1 MAKKHLLKKGVAY
14 LLSAAMVLT
23 SNGLIPGVMQ
33 TASAAVVI
41 PDPIISLD
49 FDSGTLSGNT
59 YTEGEIGYTLTD
71 ADIVN
76 DPDSN
81 GNKVFYNGGGT
92 TGFIQSDKVFADK
105 SFSDGISIHMKVR
118 PETQA
123 SDWNFLFGLGF
134 NNDGWQVFDGTIG
147 FITREWTT
155 AHFKDYF
162 PGGNWQ
168 PGNTLG
174 GNAETNKYDYFMQA
188 ENCGRWY
195 DLAYVYGKDGNF
207 YIYVDGLLTIK
218 YTAEAGYDQVFDNI
232 GGNNNAIF
240 SLGGNVF
247 TATSNDETDKK
258 RCNAYYDNVQ
268 IYNKV
273 LSSEQVYKLATG
285 KEVSSADK
293 EALDKAIAD
302 SETVRTELYTT
313 GSVAVFKEK
322 LDAAKLVQN
331 DVSADQSAVDTAA
344 SALDAAKKALVLKPV
359 DLTSDLILDTD
370 ISKATSVIDKD
381 NKKIIAG
388 GYDISALGA
397 SSIGDG
403 YIQSSVDGKPKSA
416 GISLDKSV
424 LDGVSLDKGFTFNIK
439 WNFSKAPVADWWDLI
454 SIVNANDDYLMR
466 NTVGFISFTS
476 GGGGDNGNIYPGAD
490 CKNGFAWDSCM
501 SYKTDVVKNLAVT
514 VDNTGFR
521 MYVDGVLA
529 CEKTDMT
536 LYNFKTVF
544 DNMAKIYIGYAL
556 IDGEKDGSLQGQ
568 FHGMQ
573 VYHRALNAAEIDKL
587 ANDGTGVS
595 FGLDTPTVLVK
606 EGTTENI
613 GIADTT
619 KPSDTIIKSVVSG
632 DESIAKAEVKDG
644 KLAVTGVSAGKT
656 TVTVHTSYGQ
666 SVAYDVNVY
675 TELVNVTDVSLSET
689 TATIEKGDILSLIA
703 TVLPENATE
712 KGVTWS
718 SSDEGVATVSA
729 DGIVT
734 AVAEGVVTIKATSNE
749 NADISASCVVTVTE
763 SSAPDNTG
771 GPVNDE
777 SKLGTYRSDLA
788 YKRVGVHDPS
798 IVQDPE
804 TKKYYLFGSHC
815 ACAWSDDL
823 ENWTSFTNNITEGN
837 NGSAHTIFKDEIE
850 WCKKK
855 DPNYTVTG
863 NLWAPDVI
871 WDADYENKDGS
882 KGAWLMYMSIN
893 GPDWNS
899 TISLLTS
906 KRLDG
911 DWTYVGP
918 VIQSGMSKGCGVTF
932 DYEKVTGEK
941 TVNSRYTDNV
951 SKAGNPTLEAHAI
964 DPCVLYD
971 DDGGFWMSYGSWSG
985 GISMIKL
992 DKKTGLRDYNT
1003 TYADTNN
1010 NVGTD
1015 GLITD
1020 PYTGYKIAGGTA
1032 VSGEGS
1038 YIEKIGDY
1046 YFLFLS
1052 YGGYAPEGGYNMR
1065 IFRSKDIKGPYKDV
1079 ADKDART
1086 VVNGKAGDTA
1096 GTTGMRLMSYYKWSF
1111 ADYGYTA
1118 QGHNSATVDENGKAY
1133 VIYHNK
1139 YNDGTAA
1146 HEVRVHQ
1153 LLTNEDGWILAAPF
1167 EYAGETVNKTGYS
1180 QKAFTGNYGIML
1192 QKQNINHAK
1201 LECQAEQRITLE
1213 EGTSYSNET
1222 GTGYT
1227 GNITGDYTGTWTSKT
1242 GSPYVSLEIGGVT
1255 YKGVFCEGTIDETDI
1270 ETMTF
1275 TAVGNNQ
1282 ECLWGYK
1289 AKDPTVAIRMTID
1302 KVIKIPD
1309 TVATDIPLPAMGAG
1323 GSTITWKSNSV
1334 AIADDGTIPHLFNED
1349 VKASMTAT
1357 ITNNGYEYEHVY
1369 EFTVLGNDRLSKG
1382 DDVTI
1387 GKLYTD
1393 NALDMSKLVQ
1403 GATPKFANPFHY
1415 THEDI
1420 SGGVSISF
1428 DVTRTAASD
1437 RLSNIISFNNKL
1449 GKLYFTGGSYLGYND
1464 FNGRFMDANLNANF
1478 APGKDYLADNT
1489 KTNIKIEINQD
1500 GFTVYQNG
1508 TAVYSS
1514 SEVKSGTVPGG
1525 SSANNP
1531 EQSVLSWIKTA
1542 PELNFG
1548 SGNFWPDLIFKG
1560 EISNVVCAYKQKAV
1574 DVEGGSSSLAG
1585 IYTQDYESV
1594 SDVSKEWQST
1604 SAQGNISLGREE
1616 GHGKYMSYDFTGE
1629 TGTNSRG
1636 AHSYFGEGITWPD
1649 KYILD
1654 FDMALKAGNDQE
1666 SQIAVLTSNAV
1677 YNNDSNNKSNENNG
1691 INTGYIFKMISLN
1704 SDTWTINGDSSKTVT
1719 IPKSEWVHFTLT
1731 GTKGQT
1737 AAHLTISNGN
1747 SELFDDDVTA
1757 TDAEDI
1763 KGMYILSGRYQGV
1776 FKVDNIVVKEPST
1789 GGADYT
1795 AYDKLMNRVTQ
1806 YEAVKSIYTD
1816 ESYNILTDAVAA
1828 AKSEVTNSAT
1838 QDIIDKHVAAIREA
1852 INGLVRKVCTVTV
1865 AEAENGTVTGL
1876 AEAGRYMAGDSM
1888 VLKAV
1893 PSEGYDLDC
1902 WKAGE
1907 DVVSYSRK
1915 YSAMVMADITL
1926 TPVFKTADEPGP
1938 TPPPSSSEEPVV
1950 TPEPPVSPSPAE
1962 SNPPSASLLPGGS
1975 TPTPKPSGNNPGG
1988 GIGGYVPSISAV
2000 PASTPAP
2007 VNTKAPEASQ
2017 KPAVS
2022 PTPEASKAP
2031 VASATPAPGTDIKVD
2046 DETGAVTETTTKVDG
2061 NKTTVIEKVTT
2072 PDGVENTKET
2082 VTENFDGLTVK
2093 TETFTNSETAS
2104 VLVTTVKSDAAGKV
2118 IDASAVVYT
2127 GLSDRDSKYS
2137 SKTAIP
2143 ESYMQNV
2150 KEAGINN
2157 IDIYVEKPTVD
2168 AVKNNLGRKMVIK
2181 ISVPDVEGVSVKNVI
2196 VTKESI
2202 DSAKE
2207 GIRKLVV
2214 KIESDKP
2221 SDCYTITIPQSEL
2234 KKMDSKINV
2243 AVKTG
2248 KVSSM
2253 DSSNSKKVDKIL
2265 TSNKLG
2271 KDNSY
2276 VVTIASNNTKG
2287 GIKVTTPAML
2297 PAVKEGDKVYAY
2309 SYNKKTGKL
2318 EEIPNS
2324 RRTVIEGGEAAIEG
2338 FSGNTYVI
2346 TDKELS
2352 GKNVVTLLDKAKVS
2366 VGKTSVKTGNKT
2378 KVKVNLGNGLV
2389 SKPSVNSSVPYAKQ
2403 AAVVTYKSS
2412 SNKVKVSKD
2421 GTVTA
2426 KSKGKATI
2434 TIKIKLAG
2442 GKVKTVKKNLT
2453 VK

>member
-1 MAKKHLLKKGVAY
+1 
-14 LLSAAMVLT
+14 MVLT
-23 SNGLIPGVMQ
+23 SNGLIPGTVQ
-33 TASAAVVI
+33 TASAEVVI
-41 PDPIISLD
+41 PEPVIDLD

-59 YTEGEIGYTLTD
+59 YTEEGDNYTLTD
-71 ADIVN
+71 ADIVSA
-76 DPDSN
+76 PDNSA
-81 GNKVFYNGGGT
+81 NKVFYNGGST
-92 TGFIQSDKVFADK
+92 TGFMQSDKIFADK
-105 SFSDGISIHMKVR
+105 SFSDGVSIRMKVR
-118 PETQA
+118 PETQV
-123 SDWNFLFGLGF
+123 SDWNFLFGFGF
-134 NNDGWQVFDGTIG
+134 TSDSAWQVLDGTIG

-155 AHFKDYF
+155 GHFKGYF

-174 GNAETNKYDYFMQA
+174 GSAEINKYDYFMQA
-188 ENCGRWY
+188 ENCDRWY

-207 YIYVDGLLTIK
+207 YIYVDGKLALK
-218 YTAEAGYDQVFDNI
+218 YTAAEGYDKVFDSI
-232 GGNNNAIF
+232 GGNANAIF
-240 SLGGNVF
+240 SLGGNIF
-247 TATSNDETDKK
+247 TATSTDDTDSK
-258 RCNAYYDNVQ
+258 RCNSYYDDVQ
-268 IYNKV
+268 IYNKT
-273 LSSEQVYKLATG
+273 LTSEQVYKLYTG
-285 KEVSSADK
+285 KNASSADK
-293 EALDKAIAD
+293 EALGKVIAD
-302 SETVRTELYTT
+302 AETVREELYTQE
-313 GSVAVFKEK
+313 SVATFKEK
-322 LDAAKLVQN
+322 LDAAKEVRN
-331 DVSADQSAVDTAA
+331 DVSADQDSVDAA
-344 SALDAAKKALVLKPV
+344 ANALDAAKKALVLKAI
-359 DLTSDLILDTD
+359 DLTSDLVLDSD
-370 ISKATSVIDKD
+370 ISEATSVIDKD
-381 NKKIIAG
+381 NKKVTAG
-388 GYDISALGA
+388 GYDINVLGT
-397 SSIGDG
+397 SSIGNG
-403 YIQSSVDGKPKSA
+403 YIQSSVDGKAQGA
-416 GISLDKSV
+416 GVSLDKSV
-424 LDGVSLDKGFTFNIK
+424 LDGVSLDKGFTFNIR
-439 WNFSKAPVADWWDLI
+439 WNFSTAPPSDWWDLI
-454 SIVNANDDYLMR
+454 SIVNANNEYLMR
-466 NTVGFISFTS
+466 STVGFVSFAS
-476 GGGGDNGNIYPGAD
+476 GEGADNGNVFPGVD
-490 CKNGFAWDSCM
+490 CKNGFAWDSCK
-501 SYKTDVVKNLAVT
+501 SYETGVVKNLAIT
-514 VDNTGFR
+514 VDSTGFR

-536 LYNFKTVF
+536 LYNFDTVF
-544 DNMAKIYIGYAL
+544 ANMAKIYIGYAVNTN
-556 IDGEKDGSLQGQ
+556 DGDLQGKLCGLQ
-568 FHGMQ
+568 A
-573 VYHRALNAAEIDKL
+573 YHRALNAAEIDKL
-587 ANDGTGVS
+587 ANDGTGTS
-595 FGLDTPTVLVK
+595 FELASSTVLVK
-606 EGTTENI
+606 VGTTENV
-613 GIADTT
+613 GIKDTT
-619 KPSDTIIKSVVSG
+619 KPSDTIIKSAVSG
-632 DESIAKAEVKDG
+632 NEKIAKAEVKDG
-644 KLAVTGVSAGKT
+644 KLAVTGVSAGET
-656 TVTVHTSYGQ
+656 TIIVNTSYGQ
-666 SVAYDVNVY
+666 SIEYDVNVY
-675 TELVNVTDVSLSET
+675 TELVSVTDISLSET
-689 TATIEKGDILSLIA
+689 NATVEKGDALKLVA

-718 SSDEGVATVSA
+718 SSNEDVATVGA
-729 DGIVT
+729 DGTVT
-734 AVAEGVVTIKATSNE
+734 AIAEGITTITATSKE
-749 NADISASCVVTVTE
+749 NANISALCTVTVTE
-763 SSAPDNTG
+763 SDVPDNTG

-777 SKLGTYRSDLA
+777 SKLGTYGSGLA

-815 ACAWSDDL
+815 AWAWSDDL
-823 ENWTSFTNNITEGN
+823 ENWTSFTNNITENEG
-837 NGSAHTIFKDEIE
+837 GSAHEIFKDEIA
-850 WCKKK
+850 WCKKANA
-855 DPNYTVTG
+855 NYNVTG

-871 WDADYENKDGS
+871 WDDEYVNTDGT

-906 KRLDG
+906 DRLDG

-918 VIQSGMSKGCGVTF
+918 VIQSGLSKGYGVTF
-932 DYEKVTGEK
+932 DYTKVTGEA
-941 TVNSRYTDNV
+941 TVNSRYTGNV

-971 DDGGFWMSYGSWSG
+971 DNGDLWMSYGSWSG

-992 DKKTGLRDYNT
+992 DKATGLRDYNT
-1003 TYADTNN
+1003 KYADTGNA
-1010 NVGTD
+1010 VGSD

-1052 YGGYAPEGGYNMR
+1052 YGGYAPDGGYNMR
-1065 IFRSKDIKGPYKDV
+1065 VFRSEDIKGPYKDV
-1079 ADKDART
+1079 ANKDART

-1118 QGHNSATVDENGKAY
+1118 QGHNSATVDEDGKAY

-1167 EYAGETVNKTGYS
+1167 EYAGETVRETGYS
-1180 QKAFTGNYGIML
+1180 QKLFTGDYGIMF

-1213 EGTSYSNET
+1213 EGTSYSDET

-1227 GNITGDYTGTWTSKT
+1227 GSITGDYTGTWKSKT
-1242 GSPYVSLEIGGVT
+1242 GSPYVSLEIGGIT
-1255 YKGVFCEGTIDETDI
+1255 YKGVFCEGTIDETDVK
-1270 ETMTF
+1270 TMTF

-1323 GSTITWKSNSV
+1323 GSKITWKSNNI

-1349 VKASMTAT
+1349 VKATMTAT
-1357 ITNNGYEYEHVY
+1357 ITNNGYTYEHVY
-1369 EFTVLGNDRLSKG
+1369 EFTVLGNDRLSSG
-1382 DDVTI
+1382 DDVAI
-1387 GKLYTD
+1387 GKFYTE
-1393 NALDMSKLVQ
+1393 NALDISQLNM
-1403 GATPKFANPFHY
+1403 GATPKFDNPFHY

-1428 DVTRTAASD
+1428 DVTRTAPSD

-1464 FNGRFMDANLNANF
+1464 FNGRFMDANLNPNF
-1478 APGKDYLADNT
+1478 APGTDYLADNT
-1489 KTNIKIEINQD
+1489 KTNIKIEINPD

-1508 TAVYSS
+1508 NAVYTSS
-1514 SEVKSGTVPGG
+1514 GVLDGTVPGG
-1525 SSANNP
+1525 FSANNP
-1531 EQSVLSWIKTA
+1531 EKSMLSWIKNA

-1548 SGNFWPDLIFKG
+1548 SGNFWADLIFKG
-1560 EISNVVCAYKQKAV
+1560 EISNVVCAYKQSAI
-1574 DVEGGSSSLAG
+1574 DVEGGSSSLSG
-1585 IYTQDYESV
+1585 IYTQDYERV
-1594 SDVSKEWQST
+1594 SDISNEWKST
-1604 SAQGNISLGREE
+1604 NAQGNISLGRED
-1616 GHGKYMSYDFTGE
+1616 GYGKYMLYDFTGE

-1649 KYILD
+1649 DYILEY
-1654 FDMALKAGNDQE
+1654 DMALKAGNNQK
-1666 SQIAVLTSNAV
+1666 SQIAVLTNNAAF
-1677 YNNDSNNKSNENNG
+1677 NDKNENNG
-1691 INTGYIFKMISLN
+1691 INTGYVFEMSATN
-1704 SDTWTINGDSSKTVT
+1704 SDTWTINGDASKTVT
-1719 IPKSEWVHFTLT
+1719 IPKSKWVHFKLT
-1731 GTKGQT
+1731 GTKGSAT
-1737 AAHLTISNGN
+1737 AHLLITDGN
-1747 SELFDDDVTA
+1747 TELFNGDVTA
-1757 TDAEDI
+1757 TDTEAI
-1763 KGMYILSGRYQGV
+1763 KGMYILAGRYQAT
-1776 FKVDNIVVKEPST
+1776 FKVDNIVVEDPDASSIDRT
-1789 GGADYT
+1789 V
-1795 AYDKLMNRVTQ
+1795 YDKLMNRVKQ
-1806 YEAVKSIYTD
+1806 YEAVNAIYTD
-1816 ESYNILTDAVAA
+1816 ASYKVLADAVAA
-1828 AKSEVTNSAT
+1828 AESEVTNSAS
-1838 QDIIDKHVAAIREA
+1838 QDIIDKHVEA
-1852 INGLVRKVCTVTV
+1852 IKTAIKGLERKVCTVTV
-1865 AEAENGTVTGL
+1865 EDAENGTVTGL
-1876 AEAGRYMAGDSM
+1876 AAEGKYMAGDSM

-1907 DVVSYSRK
+1907 EIVSHSRK
-1915 YSAMVMADITL
+1915 YSAMVMEDITL
-1926 TPVFKTADEPGP
+1926 TPVFKEAEDVVP
-1938 TPPPSSSEEPVV
+1938 TPPPSSTEKPVV
-1950 TPEPPVSPSPAE
+1950 TPSSLPAG
-1962 SNPPSASLLPGGS
+1962 SNPPSSSLLPGGNTS
-1975 TPTPKPSGNNPGG
+1975 SPKPSGNNPGA
-1988 GIGGYVPSISAV
+1988 IGGYVPNVSAV
-2000 PASTPAP
+2000 PVPTPVP
-2007 VNTKAPEASQ
+2007 GTTKAPEASQ

-2031 VASATPAPGTDIKVD
+2031 GASATPVPGTDIKVD
-2046 DETGAVTETTTKVDG
+2046 EDTGTVTETTTKVDG
-2061 NKTTVIEKVTT
+2061 NKTIVIEKVTT

-2104 VLVTTVKSDAAGKV
+2104 VLVTTVKSDASGKV
-2118 IDASAVVYT
+2118 VDASAVVYT
-2127 GLSDRDSKYS
+2127 GLSDRNSNYS

-2143 ESYMQNV
+2143 EHYMKNV
-2150 KEAGINN
+2150 KAAGIDN

-2207 GIRKLVV
+2207 GVRKLVV
-2214 KIESDKP
+2214 KIESDVP

-2253 DSSNSKKVDKIL
+2253 DNSNSKKVEKIL

-2271 KDNSY
+2271 KNNSY
-2276 VVTIASNNTKG
+2276 VVNIASNDTKG
-2287 GIKVTTPAML
+2287 GIKVTTPALL
-2297 PAVKEGDKVYAY
+2297 PSVKEGDKVYAY

-2324 RRTVIEGGEAAIEG
+2324 KRTVIEGGEAAIEG

-2366 VGKTSVKTGNKT
+2366 VGKTSFKPGNKT

-2389 SKPSVNSSVPYAKQ
+2389 SKPNVNSSTPYAKQ

-2412 SNKVKVSKD
+2412 SKKVKVSKD

-2426 KSKGKATI
+2426 KGKGKATI

-2442 GKVKTVKKNLT
+2442 GKVKTVKKNVT

>member
-23 SNGLIPGVMQ
+23 SNGLIPGVVQ
-33 TASAAVVI
+33 TASAAVA
-41 PDPIISLD
+41 D
-49 FDSGTLSGNT
+49 
-59 YTEGEIGYTLTD
+59 TE
-71 ADIVN
+71 
-76 DPDSN
+76 
-81 GNKVFYNGGGT
+81 
-92 TGFIQSDKVFADK
+92 TGLIAYY
-105 SFSDGISIHMKVR
+105 
-118 PETQA
+118 P
-123 SDWNFLFGLGF
+123 
-134 NNDGWQVFDGTIG
+134 FDGTLENTVSGGEAKLHGGAGDTWNKPAVGDATFGTGKKGQAFEFNGGAVSEDGNNGLELDVKTGKSFTISAWVNTKEKINDQPIFFTNVDG
-147 FITREWTT
+147 DNYIKTATNYNNFASGGTIQYKKGTNLIWLDKNNNCSSSLKDLPKNIWTHIVLT
-155 AHFKDYF
+155 FDDSGKAVLYY
-162 PGGNWQ
+162 
-168 PGNTLG
+168 
-174 GNAETNKYDYFMQA
+174 NAEILSQQNVPDYTSKAF
-188 ENCGRWY
+188 ENMP
-195 DLAYVYGKDGNF
+195 
-207 YIYVDGLLTIK
+207 IYLGVSWWDASFKGLM
-218 YTAEAGYDQVFDNI
+218 
-232 GGNNNAIF
+232 
-240 SLGGNVF
+240 
-247 TATSNDETDKK
+247 
-258 RCNAYYDNVQ
+258 DNVS
-268 IYNKV
+268 IYDRALTEEDV
-273 LSSEQVYKLATG
+273 AALYA
-285 KEVSSADK
+285 KENFD
-293 EALDKAIAD
+293 IAPD
-302 SETVRTELYTT
+302 I
-313 GSVAVFKEK
+313 
-322 LDAAKLVQN
+322 
-331 DVSADQSAVDTAA
+331 
-344 SALDAAKKALVLKPV
+344 
-359 DLTSDLILDTD
+359 TSDLAAYYPLDGTLD
-370 ISKATSVIDKD
+370 NIISNNKAKLH
-381 NKKIIAG
+381 G
-388 GYDISALGA
+388 GA
-397 SSIGDG
+397 SSDTNDTWGKAPTSKENYGTGKKGQAFEFNGGDKG
-403 YIQSSVDGKPKSA
+403 VDGNDGLELDIKTGESFTISA
-416 GISLDKSV
+416 WVNTAEKINDQTIFFAPVDFENYIKTGTNYNNFASGGSVVYKNVWNWLDKNNNSLSSLKDLPLNTWTHIV
-424 LDGVSLDKGFTFNIK
+424 LTFDDSGYAILYYNAEILSQQNIPDFISGTYKNIPIFFGIDFWNTSFKGFIDDIAVYNRAL
-439 WNFSKAPVADWWDLI
+439 SPEDVAALYAEE
-454 SIVNANDDYLMR
+454 NASAEGL
-466 NTVGFISFTS
+466 
-476 GGGGDNGNIYPGAD
+476 
-490 CKNGFAWDSCM
+490 
-501 SYKTDVVKNLAVT
+501 
-514 VDNTGFR
+514 
-521 MYVDGVLA
+521 
-529 CEKTDMT
+529 T
-536 LYNFKTVF
+536 LDITAAENKTVITNKKYSE
-544 DNMAKIYIGYAL
+544 DNYDL
-556 IDGEKDGSLQGQ
+556 GSLQLSAAIASQ
-568 FHGMQ
+568 SLPMQ
-573 VYHRALNAAEIDKL
+573 CEWTVNNGAHATVDE
-587 ANDGTGVS
+587 TG
-595 FGLDTPTVLVK
+595 LVK
-606 EGTTENI
+606 LTKDAADGEEITVTATNSYGVTGTIALSVEVKNI
-613 GIADTT
+613 EVT
-619 KPSDTIIKSVVSG
+619 V
-632 DESIAKAEVKDG
+632 ESI
-644 KLAVTGVSAGKT
+644 KLNTE
-656 TVTVHTSYGQ
+656 TS
-666 SVAYDVNVY
+666 
-675 TELVNVTDVSLSET
+675 
-689 TATIEKGDILSLIA
+689 TIEKGDKLPLIA

-734 AVAEGVVTIKATSNE
+734 AIAEGVATIKATSNE

-815 ACAWSDDL
+815 AWAWSDDL

-906 KRLDG
+906 KKLDG

-918 VIQSGMSKGCGVTF
+918 VIQSGMSKGYGVTF
-932 DYEKVTGEK
+932 DYTKVTGET
-941 TVNSRYTDNV
+941 TVNTRYTGNV
-951 SKAGNPTLEAHAI
+951 SNKGNPTLEAHAI

-1010 NVGTD
+1010 TVGTD

-1079 ADKDART
+1079 ADKDARYAL
-1086 VVNGKAGDTA
+1086 NNKAGDTA

-1180 QKAFTGNYGIML
+1180 QKAFTG
-1192 QKQNINHAK
+1192 
-1201 LECQAEQRITLE
+1201 
-1213 EGTSYSNET
+1213 
-1222 GTGYT
+1222 
-1227 GNITGDYTGTWTSKT
+1227 DYTGTWTSKT
-1242 GSPYVSLEIGGVT
+1242 GSPYVSLEIGGVA

-1309 TVATDIPLPAMGAG
+1309 TVATDIPLPAIGAG

-1403 GATPKFANPFHY
+1403 GTTPKFANPFHY

-1531 EQSVLSWIKTA
+1531 EQSILSWIKTA

-1604 SAQGNISLGREE
+1604 NAQEYISLGKEN
-1616 GHGKYMSYDFTGE
+1616 GHGKYMLYDLTNVPSN
-1629 TGTNSRG
+1629 TNSRG
-1636 AHSYFGEGITWPD
+1636 AHSYFGEGLIWPD

-1654 FDMALKAGNDQE
+1654 FDMALKAGNNQE
-1666 SQIAVLTSNAV
+1666 SQFAVLTSNAA
-1677 YNNDSNNKSNENNG
+1677 YNSKNENYG
-1691 INTGYIFKMISLN
+1691 VDTGYVFKMISLN

-1757 TDAEDI
+1757 TDAGDI

-1828 AKSEVTNSAT
+1828 AKSEVINSAT
-1838 QDIIDKHVAAIREA
+1838 QDIIDKHVAAIKEV

-1938 TPPPSSSEEPVV
+1938 TPPPSSSEEPAV
-1950 TPEPPVSPSPAE
+1950 TPEPPVSPSPSE

-2389 SKPSVNSSVPYAKQ
+2389 SKPSVNSSAPYAKQ

-2426 KSKGKATI
+2426 KGKGKATI

-2442 GKVKTVKKNLT
+2442 GKVKTVKKNVT

>member
-14 LLSAAMVLT
+14 MLSAAMVLT
-23 SNGLIPGVMQ
+23 SNGLIPGVVQ
-33 TASAAVVI
+33 TASAEDKAT
-41 PDPIISLD
+41 PD
-49 FDSGTLSGNT
+49 TK
-59 YTEGEIGYTLTD
+59 
-71 ADIVN
+71 A
-76 DPDSN
+76 
-81 GNKVFYNGGGT
+81 
-92 TGFIQSDKVFADK
+92 
-105 SFSDGISIHMKVR
+105 
-118 PETQA
+118 
-123 SDWNFLFGLGF
+123 GLIAYYP
-134 NNDGWQVFDGTIG
+134 FDGTLENTVSGGEAKLHGGAGDTWNKPAVGDATYGTGKKGQAFDFNGGANNTEGNNGLELDTKITTDSYTISFWAQMDKYVQYTSLVFANGTDGG
-147 FITREWTT
+147 FNLAENWGGDTFPTLRSWKDGQDNKPEWETYVDAWTAPSTGTWTYITLTYTNGTLCLYRNGRL
-155 AHFKDYF
+155 AGQKD
-162 PGGNWQ
+162 
-168 PGNTLG
+168 
-174 GNAETNKYDYFMQA
+174 NAEHTLATIKNQLLFLGINWWDATIDGRIDNFALYDRALSADDVLALYIEENGGIIYDITSGLEAYYPFDGNLDNIVSKSGGKAKLHGGAGDTWNKPAVGVATYGKGKKGQAFDFNGGANNTEGNNGLELDAKVTGNSYTISFWAQMDKYEKYTSLVFANGTDGGFNLA
-188 ENCGRWY
+188 ENWGGDTFPTLRSWKDGQDNKPEWETYVDAWTAPSTGTWTYITLTYINGTLCLYRNGELFRDNGGLDGAERIGKVDNAEHTLATIKNQLLYLGINWWDATIDGRIDNFALYNRALSPEDVAALYEEENASTEGLTLDITAEENKTVITNRKYSEDNY
-195 DLAYVYGKDGNF
+195 DL
-207 YIYVDGLLTIK
+207 
-218 YTAEAGYDQVFDNI
+218 
-232 GGNNNAIF
+232 
-240 SLGGNVF
+240 
-247 TATSNDETDKK
+247 
-258 RCNAYYDNVQ
+258 
-268 IYNKV
+268 
-273 LSSEQVYKLATG
+273 
-285 KEVSSADK
+285 
-293 EALDKAIAD
+293 
-302 SETVRTELYTT
+302 
-313 GSVAVFKEK
+313 
-322 LDAAKLVQN
+322 
-331 DVSADQSAVDTAA
+331 
-344 SALDAAKKALVLKPV
+344 
-359 DLTSDLILDTD
+359 
-370 ISKATSVIDKD
+370 
-381 NKKIIAG
+381 
-388 GYDISALGA
+388 
-397 SSIGDG
+397 
-403 YIQSSVDGKPKSA
+403 
-416 GISLDKSV
+416 
-424 LDGVSLDKGFTFNIK
+424 
-439 WNFSKAPVADWWDLI
+439 
-454 SIVNANDDYLMR
+454 
-466 NTVGFISFTS
+466 
-476 GGGGDNGNIYPGAD
+476 
-490 CKNGFAWDSCM
+490 
-501 SYKTDVVKNLAVT
+501 
-514 VDNTGFR
+514 
-521 MYVDGVLA
+521 
-529 CEKTDMT
+529 
-536 LYNFKTVF
+536 
-544 DNMAKIYIGYAL
+544 
-556 IDGEKDGSLQGQ
+556 GSLQLSAAIASQ
-568 FHGMQ
+568 SLPMQ
-573 VYHRALNAAEIDKL
+573 CEWTV
-587 ANDGTGVS
+587 NDGAHATVDETG
-595 FGLDTPTVLVK
+595 LVK
-606 EGTTENI
+606 LTKDATDGEEITVTATNSYGVTGTIELSVEVKNI
-613 GIADTT
+613 EVT
-619 KPSDTIIKSVVSG
+619 V
-632 DESIAKAEVKDG
+632 ESI
-644 KLAVTGVSAGKT
+644 KLNTE
-656 TVTVHTSYGQ
+656 TS
-666 SVAYDVNVY
+666 
-675 TELVNVTDVSLSET
+675 
-689 TATIEKGDILSLIA
+689 TIEKGDTLPLVA

-712 KGVTWS
+712 KGVMWS

-734 AVAEGVVTIKATSNE
+734 AVAEGVATIKATSKE
-749 NADISASCVVTVTE
+749 NADIFESCTVTVTE

-788 YKRVGVHDPS
+788 YRRVGVHDPS

-815 ACAWSDDL
+815 AWAWSDDL
-823 ENWTSFTNNITEGN
+823 ENWTPFTNNITEDVGDKK
-837 NGSAHTIFKDEIE
+837 GSAHTIFKDEIE

-855 DPNYTVTG
+855 DPNYNVTG

-871 WDADYENKDGS
+871 WDDEYVNADGS

-906 KRLDG
+906 DSLDG
-911 DWTYVGP
+911 NWTYVGP
-918 VIQSGMSKGCGVTF
+918 VIQSGMSKGYGVTF
-932 DYEKVTGEK
+932 DYEKVTGG
-941 TVNSRYTDNV
+941 TDISRYTDSV
-951 SKAGNPTLEAHAI
+951 SNRGNPTLEAHAI

-971 DDGGFWMSYGSWSG
+971 DNDGFWMSYGSWSG

-1010 NVGTD
+1010 APGTD

-1052 YGGYAPEGGYNMR
+1052 YGGYAPDGGYNMR
-1065 IFRSKDIKGPYKDV
+1065 IFRSNDIKGPYKDV
-1079 ADKDART
+1079 SDKDART
-1086 VVNGKAGDTA
+1086 VVNTSAGNTT

-1118 QGHNSATVDENGKAY
+1118 QGHNSATVGEDGKAY

-1167 EYAGETVNKTGYS
+1167 EYAGETVSKTGYS
-1180 QKAFTGNYGIML
+1180 QKAFTGDYGIML

-1213 EGTSYSNET
+1213 EGTAT

-1242 GSPYVSLEIGGVT
+1242 GSPYVSLKIGNTT

-1275 TAVGNNQ
+1275 TAVGDNNQ

-1323 GSTITWKSNSV
+1323 GSTITWKSNNI

-1357 ITNNGYEYEHVY
+1357 ITNNGYVYEHVY
-1369 EFTVLGNDRLSKG
+1369 EFIVLGNDRLSKG
-1382 DDVTI
+1382 DNVTI
-1387 GKLYTD
+1387 KEFYKE
-1393 NALDMSKLVQ
+1393 NPLDMSKLVQ
-1403 GATPKFANPFHY
+1403 GATPKFANPFYY

-1428 DVTRTAASD
+1428 DVTRTAISD

-1464 FNGRFMDANLNANF
+1464 FNGRFMDANLK
-1478 APGKDYLADNT
+1478 PGYVQGEDYLVDNT

-1500 GFTVYQNG
+1500 GFTVYQNDK
-1508 TAVYSS
+1508 AVYSS
-1514 SEVKSGTVPGG
+1514 SDVKSTKVPGG
-1525 SSANNP
+1525 FSDNNP
-1531 EQSVLSWIKTA
+1531 EKSILSWIKTA

-1548 SGNFWPDLIFKG
+1548 SGNFWADLIFKG
-1560 EISNVVCAYKQKAV
+1560 EISNVVCAYKQSVV
-1574 DVEGGSSSLAG
+1574 DVDNGGSSLSG

-1594 SDVSKEWQST
+1594 SDISTEWQSPN
-1604 SAQGNISLGREE
+1604 AQGNISLGKEE

-1666 SQIAVLTSNAV
+1666 SQFAVLTASGE
-1677 YNNDSNNKSNENNG
+1677 YEKDSNNRENENNG
-1691 INTGYIFKMISLN
+1691 INTGYVFKMSAKN
-1704 SDTWTINGDSSKTVT
+1704 STTWTINGDTTKTAI
-1719 IPKSEWVHFTLT
+1719 IPNSEWAHFTLT
-1731 GTKGQT
+1731 GTKGNT
-1737 AAHLTISNGN
+1737 AAHLKITNGGN
-1747 SELFDDDVTA
+1747 TLFDDDVTA
-1757 TDAEDI
+1757 TDTENI
-1763 KGMYILSGRYQGV
+1763 KGMYILAGRYQPV
-1776 FKVDNIVVKEPST
+1776 FKVDNISVKEPST
-1789 GGADYT
+1789 DVADHT
-1795 AYDKLMNRVTQ
+1795 AYDKLMNRIKQ
-1806 YEAVKSIYTD
+1806 YDAVKAIYTD
-1816 ESYNILTDAVAA
+1816 ESYAALTSAVTA
-1828 AKSEVTNSAT
+1828 AKEEVTST
-1838 QDIIDKHVAAIREA
+1838 VLQDVIDRHVAAIKAA

-1865 AEAENGTVTGL
+1865 TEAANGTVTGL
-1876 AEAGRYMAGDSM
+1876 AAEGKYMAGDSM

-1902 WKAGE
+1902 WKNGE
-1907 DVVSYSRK
+1907 DVISYSRK
-1915 YSAMVMADITL
+1915 YSAMVMEDITL
-1926 TPVFKTADEPGP
+1926 TPVFKTADELVP
-1938 TPPPSSSEEPVV
+1938 TPPPSSSQEPVV
-1950 TPEPPVSPSPAE
+1950 TPEPSS
-1962 SNPPSASLLPGGS
+1962 SLLPGGS

-1988 GIGGYVPSISAV
+1988 GIGGYVPSISSV

-2017 KPAVS
+2017 KPVAS

-2031 VASATPAPGTDIKVD
+2031 EASATPAPGTDIKVD
-2046 DETGAVTETTTKVDG
+2046 EETGAVTETTTKVDG

-2082 VTENFDGLTVK
+2082 VTEKFDGLTVK

-2127 GLSDRDSKYS
+2127 GLSDRNSNYS

-2150 KEAGINN
+2150 KEAGIDN

-2181 ISVPDVEGVSVKNVI
+2181 ISVPNVEGVSVKNVI

-2253 DSSNSKKVDKIL
+2253 DSSNSKKVNKIL

-2276 VVTIASNNTKG
+2276 VVTIASNDTKG

-2297 PAVKEGDKVYAY
+2297 PSVKEGDKVYAY

-2324 RRTVIEGGEAAIEG
+2324 KRTVIEGGEAAIEG

-2366 VGKTSVKTGNKT
+2366 VGKTSFKPGNKT

-2389 SKPSVNSSVPYAKQ
+2389 SKPNVNSSAPYAKQ

-2412 SNKVKVSKD
+2412 SKKVKVSKD

-2426 KSKGKATI
+2426 KGKGKATI

-2442 GKVKTVKKNLT
+2442 GKVKTVKKNVT

>member
-1 MAKKHLLKKGVAY
+1 MVKKRLLRKGVAY

-23 SNGLIPGVMQ
+23 SNGLIPGVVQ
-33 TASAAVVI
+33 TASAAVADDVASALLKKYDMMSNAGI
-41 PDPIISLD
+41 TVA
-49 FDSGTLSGNT
+49 GTNSAGVTIQNGVLTVPGN
-59 YTEGEIGYTLTD
+59 GAAAGYAILD
-71 ADIVN
+71 ADFSQIDDGVTVAFKTKISN
-76 DPDSN
+76 EDAWAPLLSFQWDADSWAGDTDYTYDEKFNFWALRTELNPIGNVHGN
-81 GNKVFYNGGGT
+81 GNAGTVWYGSDPVDPVAVSNTDYDDIALTISKDAMCVYKNGALYKTVTNLGGGT
-92 TGFIQSDKVFADK
+92 FETLLGYIKNNSPELHLGHYKAWWDWVDYQGSYKDVSIYKRALTATEIYYLVTGQEEKEDSLISAPTASINGSQVEVGYTTDITPDSVEVTVGGTKVNEQGGKFLYTPSKAGEYEFTITAKKSGYINDVEKVTIKVALEDEKLVLDEELIQGLKVSSDDTNLSISWTALQNAAVTAELVSKDGKKVSVAADGSAALSGLENKMTYTVTATAVKDGYATKTAEKTFIYRKGKPFEVLTGTEWWTGNEVGKDYA
-105 SFSDGISIHMKVR
+105 FSGNGTM
-118 PETQA
+118 
-123 SDWNFLFGLGF
+123 
-134 NNDGWQVFDGTIG
+134 VFDVDFIG
-147 FITREWTT
+147 
-155 AHFKDYF
+155 
-162 PGGNWQ
+162 P
-168 PGNTLG
+168 
-174 GNAETNKYDYFMQA
+174 QA
-188 ENCGRWY
+188 EANG
-195 DLAYVYGKDGNF
+195 A
-207 YIYVDGLLTIK
+207 
-218 YTAEAGYDQVFDNI
+218 
-232 GGNNNAIF
+232 F
-240 SLGGNVF
+240 SL
-247 TATSNDETDKK
+247 EL
-258 RCNAYYDNVQ
+258 Q
-268 IYNKV
+268 
-273 LSSEQVYKLATG
+273 
-285 KEVSSADK
+285 
-293 EALDKAIAD
+293 D
-302 SETVRTELYTT
+302 SVPLYVTT
-313 GSVAVFKEK
+313 GSDINIWGEGCGNYAIDGASQAGKITPGHKYRITIERNNSN
-322 LDAAKLVQN
+322 LSITYY
-331 DVSADQSAVDTAA
+331 DVT
-344 SALDAAKKALVLKPV
+344 AKKQHCK
-359 DLTSDLILDTD
+359 LTGT
-370 ISKATSVIDKD
+370 
-381 NKKIIAG
+381 N
-388 GYDISALGA
+388 
-397 SSIGDG
+397 
-403 YIQSSVDGKPKSA
+403 
-416 GISLDKSV
+416 
-424 LDGVSLDKGFTFNIK
+424 
-439 WNFSKAPVADWWDLI
+439 
-454 SIVNANDDYLMR
+454 
-466 NTVGFISFTS
+466 
-476 GGGGDNGNIYPGAD
+476 
-490 CKNGFAWDSCM
+490 C
-501 SYKTDVVKNLAVT
+501 
-514 VDNTGFR
+514 
-521 MYVDGVLA
+521 VLA
-529 CEKTDMT
+529 SDFNVHVMGQVGSFQVHKCVDWLELSAETLSVQKGKTGT
-536 LYNFKTVF
+536 LELTDETF
-544 DNMAKIYIGYAL
+544 
-556 IDGEKDGSLQGQ
+556 
-568 FHGMQ
+568 
-573 VYHRALNAAEIDKL
+573 
-587 ANDGTGVS
+587 
-595 FGLDTPTVLVK
+595 P
-606 EGTTENI
+606 
-613 GIADTT
+613 ADTT
-619 KPSDTIIKSVVSG
+619 ITEVTVSDDTVASAEISGGKVV
-632 DESIAKAEVKDG
+632 
-644 KLAVTGVSAGKT
+644 VTGLKEDKT
-656 TVTVHTSYGQ
+656 VVTVTGSNEKI
-666 SVAYDVNVY
+666 AACAVNVY
-675 TELVNVTDVSLSET
+675 EKSVAVTEVTLNRQ
-689 TATIEKGDILSLIA
+689 TATIEEGGTLNLVA
-703 TVLPENATE
+703 TVSPEDAIE

-718 SSDEGVATVSA
+718 SDNESVATVSS

-734 AVAEGVVTIKATSNE
+734 AVAGGIATITAKSNE

-798 IVQDPE
+798 IVKDPDTE
-804 TKKYYLFGSHC
+804 RYYLFGSHC
-815 ACAWSDDL
+815 AWAYSDDL
-823 ENWTSFTNNITEGN
+823 ENWTPFTNNITEGVD
-837 NGSAHTIFKDEIE
+837 GSAHKIFEDEIN
-850 WCKKK
+850 WCKKAN
-855 DPNYTVTG
+855 PNYNVTG

-871 WDADYENKDGS
+871 WDDEYVNADGS

-906 KRLDG
+906 DRLDG
-911 DWTYVGP
+911 EWTYVGP
-918 VIQSGMSKGCGVTF
+918 VIQSGMSKGYGVTF
-932 DYEKVTGEK
+932 DYEKVTGGTDIK
-941 TVNSRYTDNV
+941 RYIDNV
-951 SKAGNPTLEAHAI
+951 SGRGNPTLEAHAI

-971 DDGGFWMSYGSWSG
+971 DNGDFWMSYGSWSG

-1003 TYADTNN
+1003 KYSDTNN
-1010 NVGTD
+1010 APGSD

-1020 PYTGYKIAGGTA
+1020 PYMGYKIAGGNA

-1052 YGGYAPEGGYNMR
+1052 YGGYAPDGGYNMR
-1065 IFRSKDIKGPYKDV
+1065 VFRSKDIKGPYEDV
-1079 ADKDART
+1079 ADKDARYALNT
-1086 VVNGKAGDTA
+1086 KAGDTA
-1096 GTTGMRLMSYYKWSF
+1096 GTTGMRIMSYYKWSF

-1118 QGHNSATVDENGKAY
+1118 QGHNSAIADDDGKAY

-1167 EYAGETVNKTGYS
+1167 EYAGETVKETGYS
-1180 QKAFTGNYGIML
+1180 QKVFTGDYGIML
-1192 QKQNINHAK
+1192 QKQNINHAR

-1213 EGTSYSNET
+1213 EGTPYSNET

-1227 GNITGDYTGTWTSKT
+1227 GNITGDYTGTWTSKA
-1242 GSPYVSLEIGGVT
+1242 GSPYVSLKIGNTT

-1323 GSTITWKSNSV
+1323 GSTITWRSNNI

-1387 GKLYTD
+1387 KEFYKE
-1393 NALDMSKLVQ
+1393 NPLDLSGLKM
-1403 GATPKFANPFHY
+1403 GTTPKFANPFHY

-1464 FNGRFMDANLNANF
+1464 FNGRFMDANLNSNF
-1478 APGKDYLADNT
+1478 APGEDYLSDNT

-1500 GFTVYQNG
+1500 GFTVYQNDK
-1508 TAVYSS
+1508 AVYSS
-1514 SEVKSGTVPGG
+1514 SDVKSTKVPGG
-1525 SSANNP
+1525 FSDNNP
-1531 EQSVLSWIKTA
+1531 EKSILSWIKTA

-1548 SGNFWPDLIFKG
+1548 SGNFWADLIFKG

-1574 DVEGGSSSLAG
+1574 DVEGGGSSLAG

-1594 SDVSKEWQST
+1594 SDISKEWQST
-1604 SAQGNISLGREE
+1604 NAQGNISLGREE
-1616 GHGKYMSYDFTGE
+1616 GYGKYMSYDFTGE

-1636 AHSYFGEGITWPD
+1636 AHSYFGEGITWPSD
-1649 KYILD
+1649 FIMD
-1654 FDMALKAGNDQE
+1654 FDIALKAGNNQE
-1666 SQIAVLTSNAV
+1666 SQFAVLTSNAAF
-1677 YNNDSNNKSNENNG
+1677 NSNNENNG
-1691 INTGYIFKMISLN
+1691 INTGYVFKMTSSN
-1704 SDTWTINGDSSKTVT
+1704 SETWTINGDTSKTAI

-1737 AAHLTISNGN
+1737 AAHLTITNGN
-1747 SELFDDDVTA
+1747 NKLFDGDVTA
-1757 TDAEDI
+1757 TDTGDI
-1763 KGMYILSGRYQGV
+1763 KGMYILAGRYQAA
-1776 FKVDNIVVKEPST
+1776 FKVDNISVKEPST
-1789 GGADYT
+1789 GGADHT
-1795 AYDKLMNRVTQ
+1795 AYNKLMNRVQ
-1806 YEAVKSIYTD
+1806 LYESVKSIYTND
-1816 ESYNILTDAVAA
+1816 SYKVLSDAVEA
-1828 AKSEVTNSAT
+1828 AKSEVTNAAT
-1838 QDIIDKHVAAIREA
+1838 QEVIDRHVEALKAAIR
-1852 INGLVRKVCTVTV
+1852 GLVRKVCIVTVT
-1865 AEAENGTVTGL
+1865 EADNGTVTGL
-1876 AEAGRYMAGDSM
+1876 AADGRYMAGDSM

-1893 PSEGYDLDC
+1893 PNEGYDLDC
-1902 WKAGE
+1902 WKTGE
-1907 DVVSYSRK
+1907 EIASYSRK
-1915 YSAMVMADITL
+1915 YSAKVMEDITL
-1926 TPVFKTADEPGP
+1926 TPVFKTADEP

-1950 TPEPPVSPSPAE
+1950 TPSPLPSGSSSP
-1962 SNPPSASLLPGGS
+1962 LPGS
-1975 TPTPKPSGNNPGG
+1975 TPTPKPSGSNPGG
-1988 GIGGYVPSISAV
+1988 GIGGYVPSVSAV
-2000 PASTPAP
+2000 PVPTPVP
-2007 VNTKAPEASQ
+2007 GTTKAPEASQ
-2017 KPAVS
+2017 KPVAS

-2031 VASATPAPGTDIKVD
+2031 EASATPAPGTDIKVD
-2046 DETGAVTETTTKVDG
+2046 EETGAVIETTTKVDG

-2072 PDGVENTKET
+2072 PDGVENIKET
-2082 VTENFDGLTVK
+2082 VTEKFDGLTVK

-2104 VLVTTVKSDAAGKV
+2104 VLVTTVKSDADGKV
-2118 IDASAVVYT
+2118 VDANAVVYT
-2127 GLSDRDSKYS
+2127 GLSDRNSNYS

-2150 KEAGINN
+2150 KAAGINN

-2181 ISVPDVEGVSVKNVI
+2181 ISIPKVEGVSVKNVI

-2214 KIESDKP
+2214 KIESNTP

-2253 DSSNSKKVDKIL
+2253 DSSNSKKVNKIL
-2265 TSNKLG
+2265 TSNKLD

-2276 VVTIASNNTKG
+2276 VVTIASNDTKG
-2287 GIKVTTPAML
+2287 GIKVTTPALL
-2297 PAVKEGDKVYAY
+2297 PSVKEGDKVYAY

-2324 RRTVIEGGEAAIEG
+2324 KRTVIEGGEAAIEG

-2366 VGKTSVKTGNKT
+2366 VSKTSFKPGNKI

-2389 SKPSVNSSVPYAKQ
+2389 SKTSVNSTAPYAKQ
-2403 AAVVTYKSS
+2403 AAVVKYKSS
-2412 SNKVKVSKD
+2412 SKKVKVSKD

-2426 KSKGKATI
+2426 KGKGKATI

-2442 GKVKTVKKNLT
+2442 GKVKTVKKNVT

>member
-1 MAKKHLLKKGVAY
+1 MVKKRLLRKGVAY

-23 SNGLIPGVMQ
+23 SNGLIPGVVQ
-33 TASAAVVI
+33 TASAAVTIPEPVI
-41 PDPIISLD
+41 NLD
-49 FDSGTLSGNT
+49 FDSGALTGNT
-59 YTEGEIGYTLTD
+59 YTEGGIGYTLTD

-76 DPDSN
+76 DPDNSN
-81 GNKVFYNGGGT
+81 SGNKVFYNGGQT
-92 TGFIQSDKVFADK
+92 TGFMQSDKAFADK
-105 SFSDGISIHMKVR
+105 SFSDGISIHMKIR

-123 SDWNFLFGLGF
+123 SDWNYLFGLGF
-134 NNDGWQVFDGTIG
+134 NNAGWQVFDGTIG

-155 AHFKDYF
+155 DHFKDYF

-174 GNAETNKYDYFMQA
+174 GSAETNKYDYFMQA
-188 ENCGRWY
+188 ENCDRWY

-207 YIYVDGLLTIK
+207 YIYVDGLPAVK
-218 YTAEAGYDQVFDNI
+218 YTTEAGYDKVFDSI
-232 GGNNNAIF
+232 GGNSNTTF
-240 SLGGNVF
+240 LLGANLLTT
-247 TATSNDETDKK
+247 TATEGNDLK

-268 IYNKV
+268 IYNKA

-285 KEVSSADK
+285 KEASSADK
-293 EALDKAIAD
+293 EALGKAIAD
-302 SETVRTELYTT
+302 AETVRTELYTT
-313 GSVAVFKEK
+313 ESVSAFKEK
-322 LDAAKLVQN
+322 LDAAKEVQN

-344 SALDAAKKALVLKPV
+344 NGLEDAKKALVLKPV
-359 DLTSDLILDTD
+359 DLTSDLVLDSD
-370 ISKATSVIDKD
+370 ISQSTSVIDKD
-381 NKKIIAG
+381 NKKVIAG
-388 GYDISALGA
+388 GYNISALGA

-439 WNFSKAPVADWWDLI
+439 WNFSKAPATDWWDLI
-454 SIVNANDDYLMR
+454 SIVNAQNQYLMR
-466 NTVGFISFTS
+466 NTVGFVSFAS
-476 GGGGDNGNIYPGAD
+476 GSGADNGNVFPGAD
-490 CKNGFAWDSCM
+490 CKNGFAWDSCK

-536 LYNFKTVF
+536 LYNFDTVF
-544 DNMAKIYIGYAL
+544 ANMAKIYIGYAVNDA
-556 IDGEKDGSLQGQ
+556 DGDLQGK
-568 FHGMQ
+568 FNGLQ

-587 ANDGTGVS
+587 ANDGTGTS
-595 FGLDTPTVLVK
+595 FGLDVSTVLVK
-606 EGTTENI
+606 EATTENI
-613 GIADTT
+613 GIANTT
-619 KPSDTIIKSVVSG
+619 RPSDTVIKSAVSG

-656 TVTVHTSYGQ
+656 TVIVHTSYGQ
-666 SVAYDVNVY
+666 SVACDVNVY
-675 TELVNVTDVSLSET
+675 TELVSVTDISLSET
-689 TATIEKGDILSLIA
+689 NATIEKGDTLPLVA

-734 AVAEGVVTIKATSNE
+734 AVAEGVATIKATSKE
-749 NADISASCVVTVTE
+749 NADISASCVVTVIE
-763 SSAPDNTG
+763 GSAPDNTG

-798 IVQDPE
+798 IVKDPKTE
-804 TKKYYLFGSHC
+804 RYYLFGSHC
-815 ACAWSDDL
+815 AWAYSDDL
-823 ENWTSFTNNITEGN
+823 ENWTPFTNNITEGVD
-837 NGSAHTIFKDEIE
+837 GSAHKIFEDEIN
-850 WCKKK
+850 WCKKAN
-855 DPNYTVTG
+855 PNYNVTG

-871 WDADYENKDGS
+871 WDDEYVNADGS

-906 KRLDG
+906 DRLDG
-911 DWTYVGP
+911 EWTYVGP
-918 VIQSGMSKGCGVTF
+918 VIQSGMSKGYGVTF
-932 DYEKVTGEK
+932 DYEKVTGGTDIK
-941 TVNSRYTDNV
+941 RYIDNV
-951 SKAGNPTLEAHAI
+951 SGRGNPTLEAHAI

-971 DDGGFWMSYGSWSG
+971 DNGDFWMSYGSWSG

-1003 TYADTNN
+1003 KYADTNN
-1010 NVGTD
+1010 APGSD

-1020 PYTGYKIAGGTA
+1020 PYMGYKIAGGNA

-1052 YGGYAPEGGYNMR
+1052 YGGYAPDGGYNMR
-1065 IFRSKDIKGPYKDV
+1065 VFRSKDIKGPYKDV

-1086 VVNGKAGDTA
+1086 VVNPKAGDTA
-1096 GTTGMRLMSYYKWSF
+1096 GTTGMRIMSYYKWSF

-1118 QGHNSATVDENGKAY
+1118 QGHNSAIADDDGKAY

-1167 EYAGETVNKTGYS
+1167 EYAGETVKETGYS
-1180 QKAFTGNYGIML
+1180 QKVFTGDYGIML
-1192 QKQNINHAK
+1192 QKQNINHAR

-1213 EGTSYSNET
+1213 EGTPYSNET

-1227 GNITGDYTGTWTSKT
+1227 GNITGDYTGTWTSKA
-1242 GSPYVSLEIGGVT
+1242 GSPYVSLKIGNTT
-1255 YKGVFCEGTIDETDI
+1255 YKGVFCEGTIDETDAS
-1270 ETMTF
+1270 TMTF
-1275 TAVGNNQ
+1275 TAVGDNNQ

-1289 AKDPTVAIRMTID
+1289 TEDPTVAIRMTID

-1357 ITNNGYEYEHVY
+1357 ITNSGYVYEHVY
-1369 EFTVLGNDRLSKG
+1369 EFTVLGNDRISSG

-1387 GKLYTD
+1387 GKFYTE

-1420 SGGVSISF
+1420 SEGVSISF
-1428 DVTRTAASD
+1428 DVTRTAVSD

-1464 FNGRFMDANLNANF
+1464 FNGRFMDANLNSNF
-1478 APGKDYLADNT
+1478 APGEDYLADNT

-1500 GFTVYQNG
+1500 GFIVYQNDK
-1508 TAVYSS
+1508 AVYSS
-1514 SEVKSGTVPGG
+1514 SDVKAQTVPGG
-1525 SSANNP
+1525 FSDNNP
-1531 EQSVLSWIKTA
+1531 EKSILSWIKTA

-1548 SGNFWPDLIFKG
+1548 SGNFWADLIFKG

-1574 DVEGGSSSLAG
+1574 DVEGGGSSLAG
-1585 IYTQDYESV
+1585 IYTQDYENV
-1594 SDVSKEWQST
+1594 SDISEEWKST
-1604 SAQGNISLGREE
+1604 NAQGNISLGREE
-1616 GHGKYMSYDFTGE
+1616 GYGKYMSYDFTGE

-1636 AHSYFGEGITWPD
+1636 AHSYFGEGITWPSD
-1649 KYILD
+1649 FIMD
-1654 FDMALKAGNDQE
+1654 FDIALKAGNNQE
-1666 SQIAVLTSNAV
+1666 SQFAVLTSNAAF
-1677 YNNDSNNKSNENNG
+1677 NNNNENNG
-1691 INTGYIFKMISLN
+1691 INTGYVFKMTSLN
-1704 SDTWTINGDSSKTVT
+1704 SETWTINGDTSKTAV

-1737 AAHLTISNGN
+1737 AAHLTITNGN
-1747 SELFDDDVTA
+1747 NKLFDGDITA
-1757 TDAEDI
+1757 TDAGDI
-1763 KGMYILSGRYQGV
+1763 KGMYILAGRYQAA
-1776 FKVDNIVVKEPST
+1776 FKVDNISVKEPST
-1789 GGADYT
+1789 GGADHT
-1795 AYDKLMNRVTQ
+1795 AYNKLMNRVQ
-1806 YEAVKSIYTD
+1806 LYESVKSIYTND
-1816 ESYNILTDAVAA
+1816 SYKVLSDAVEA
-1828 AKSEVTNSAT
+1828 AKSEVTNAAT
-1838 QDIIDKHVAAIREA
+1838 QEVIDRHVEALKAAIR
-1852 INGLVRKVCTVTV
+1852 GMVRKVCIVTVT
-1865 AEAENGTVTGL
+1865 EADNGTVTGL
-1876 AEAGRYMAGDSM
+1876 AADGRYMAGDSM

-1893 PSEGYDLDC
+1893 PNEGYDLDC
-1902 WKAGE
+1902 WKTGE
-1907 DVVSYSRK
+1907 EIASYSRK
-1915 YSAMVMADITL
+1915 YSAKVMEDITL
-1926 TPVFKTADEPGP
+1926 TPVFKTADEP

-1950 TPEPPVSPSPAE
+1950 TPSPLPSGSSSP
-1962 SNPPSASLLPGGS
+1962 LPGS
-1975 TPTPKPSGNNPGG
+1975 TPTPKPSGSNPGG
-1988 GIGGYVPSISAV
+1988 GIGGYVPSVSAV
-2000 PASTPAP
+2000 PVPTPVP
-2007 VNTKAPEASQ
+2007 GTTKAPEASQ
-2017 KPAVS
+2017 KPVAS

-2031 VASATPAPGTDIKVD
+2031 EASAAPAPGTDIKVD
-2046 DETGAVTETTTKVDG
+2046 EETGAVIETTTKVDG

-2072 PDGVENTKET
+2072 PDGVENIKET
-2082 VTENFDGLTVK
+2082 VTEKFDGLTVK

-2104 VLVTTVKSDAAGKV
+2104 VLVTTVKSDADGKV
-2118 IDASAVVYT
+2118 VDANAIVYT
-2127 GLSDRDSKYS
+2127 GLSDRNSNYS

-2150 KEAGINN
+2150 KEAGIDN

-2181 ISVPDVEGVSVKNVI
+2181 ISVPNVEGVSVKNVI

-2253 DSSNSKKVDKIL
+2253 DSSNSKKVNKIL
-2265 TSNKLG
+2265 TSNKLD

-2276 VVTIASNNTKG
+2276 VVTIASNDTKG
-2287 GIKVTTPAML
+2287 GIKVTTPALL
-2297 PAVKEGDKVYAY
+2297 PSVKEGDKVYVY

-2324 RRTVIEGGEAAIEG
+2324 KRTVIEGGEAAIEG

-2366 VGKTSVKTGNKT
+2366 VGKTSFKPGNKI

-2389 SKPSVNSSVPYAKQ
+2389 SKTSVNSTAPYAKQ
-2403 AAVVTYKSS
+2403 AAVVKYKSS
-2412 SNKVKVSKD
+2412 SKKVKVSKD

-2426 KSKGKATI
+2426 KGKGKATI

-2442 GKVKTVKKNLT
+2442 GKVKTVKKNVT

>member
-1 MAKKHLLKKGVAY
+1 MVKKRLLRKGVAY

-23 SNGLIPGVMQ
+23 SNGLIPGVVQ
-33 TASAAVVI
+33 TASAEDKAASDTKTGLI
-41 PDPIISLD
+41 AYYP
-49 FDSGTLSGNT
+49 FNGTLENTVSGGKAKLHGGAGDTWVKDPVGEAAYGTGKKGQAFDFNGGDKGVDGNNGLELDTKITTDSYTISFWAQMDKYVQYTSLVFANSDNGGFNLAENWGGDTFPTLRVWKDGGWEANGNDVYLDAWTAPAPGTWTYITLT
-59 YTEGEIGYTLTD
+59 YTDGTLCLYRNGKLEKQEDNAEHTLATIKNQSIYLGINWWDATIDGRIDNFAIYERALSADDVLALYSEEDGGAASDITSGLEAYYTFDGNLDNIVSKSGGKAKLHGGAGDTWNKPAVGEAAYGTGKKGQAFDFNGGAVGNDGNNGLELDAKVTGDSYTMSFWAQMNSYVPFTSLIFANSDNGGFNLASNCNGDTFPTLRIWKDGGWGANGNDVYLDAWTAPATGTWTYITLTYE
-71 ADIVN
+71 
-76 DPDSN
+76 N
-81 GNKVFYNGGGT
+81 GTLCLYRNGELFRDNGGENGAERVGKVT
-92 TGFIQSDKVFADK
+92 NAEHTLATIKNQLIYLGINWWDATIDGRIDNFALYNRALSAEDVAALYAEENVSTDGLTLDITAAENKTVLTNKKYSESNFDLDSVQLSASIASQSLP
-105 SFSDGISIHMKVR
+105 M
-118 PETQA
+118 QC
-123 SDWNFLFGLGF
+123 
-134 NNDGWQVFDGTIG
+134 
-147 FITREWTT
+147 EWTVNNG
-155 AHFKDYF
+155 AH
-162 PGGNWQ
+162 
-168 PGNTLG
+168 
-174 GNAETNKYDYFMQA
+174 
-188 ENCGRWY
+188 
-195 DLAYVYGKDGNF
+195 
-207 YIYVDGLLTIK
+207 
-218 YTAEAGYDQVFDNI
+218 
-232 GGNNNAIF
+232 
-240 SLGGNVF
+240 
-247 TATSNDETDKK
+247 ATVDETGL
-258 RCNAYYDNVQ
+258 V
-268 IYNKV
+268 
-273 LSSEQVYKLATG
+273 KLTKDAT
-285 KEVSSADK
+285 
-293 EALDKAIAD
+293 
-302 SETVRTELYTT
+302 
-313 GSVAVFKEK
+313 
-322 LDAAKLVQN
+322 
-331 DVSADQSAVDTAA
+331 
-344 SALDAAKKALVLKPV
+344 
-359 DLTSDLILDTD
+359 
-370 ISKATSVIDKD
+370 
-381 NKKIIAG
+381 
-388 GYDISALGA
+388 
-397 SSIGDG
+397 
-403 YIQSSVDGKPKSA
+403 
-416 GISLDKSV
+416 
-424 LDGVSLDKGFTFNIK
+424 
-439 WNFSKAPVADWWDLI
+439 
-454 SIVNANDDYLMR
+454 
-466 NTVGFISFTS
+466 
-476 GGGGDNGNIYPGAD
+476 
-490 CKNGFAWDSCM
+490 
-501 SYKTDVVKNLAVT
+501 
-514 VDNTGFR
+514 
-521 MYVDGVLA
+521 
-529 CEKTDMT
+529 
-536 LYNFKTVF
+536 
-544 DNMAKIYIGYAL
+544 
-556 IDGEKDGSLQGQ
+556 DGEK
-568 FHGMQ
+568 
-573 VYHRALNAAEIDKL
+573 I
-587 ANDGTGVS
+587 
-595 FGLDTPTVLVK
+595 
-606 EGTTENI
+606 
-613 GIADTT
+613 
-619 KPSDTIIKSVVSG
+619 
-632 DESIAKAEVKDG
+632 
-644 KLAVTGVSAGKT
+644 
-656 TVTVHTSYGQ
+656 TVTVTNSYGVTGTIVL
-666 SVAYDVNVY
+666 SVEVKNIEVAVESIKLNM
-675 TELVNVTDVSLSET
+675 EASS
-689 TATIEKGDILSLIA
+689 IEKGDKLSLVA

-734 AVAEGVVTIKATSNE
+734 AVAGGIATITAKSNE

-798 IVQDPE
+798 IVKDPDTE
-804 TKKYYLFGSHC
+804 RYYLFGSHC
-815 ACAWSDDL
+815 AWAYSDDL
-823 ENWTSFTNNITEGN
+823 ENWTSFTNNITEGV
-837 NGSAHTIFKDEIE
+837 NGSAYEIFKDEIE
-850 WCKKK
+850 WCKNANN
-855 DPNYTVTG
+855 NYDITG

-871 WDADYENKDGS
+871 WDDEYVNADGS

-906 KRLDG
+906 DRLDG
-911 DWTYVGP
+911 EWTYVGP
-918 VIQSGMSKGCGVTF
+918 VIQSGMSKGYGVTF
-932 DYEKVTGEK
+932 DYEKVTGGTDIK
-941 TVNSRYTDNV
+941 RYIDNV
-951 SKAGNPTLEAHAI
+951 SGRGNPTLEAHAI

-971 DDGGFWMSYGSWSG
+971 DNGDFWMSYGSWSG

-1003 TYADTNN
+1003 TYDDTNN
-1010 NVGTD
+1010 TVGPA

-1020 PYTGYKIAGGTA
+1020 PYMGYKIAGGNA

-1052 YGGYAPEGGYNMR
+1052 YGGYAPDGGYNMR
-1065 IFRSKDIKGPYKDV
+1065 VFRSKDIKGPYKDV

-1086 VVNGKAGDTA
+1086 VVNNRAGDTT
-1096 GTTGMRLMSYYKWSF
+1096 GITGMRIMSYYKWGF

-1118 QGHNSATVDENGKAY
+1118 QGHNSAIADDDGKAY

-1167 EYAGETVNKTGYS
+1167 EYAGETVKETGYS
-1180 QKAFTGNYGIML
+1180 QKVFTGDYGIML
-1192 QKQNINHAK
+1192 QKQNINHAR

-1213 EGTSYSNET
+1213 EGTPYSNET

-1227 GNITGDYTGTWTSKT
+1227 GNITGDYTGTWTSKA
-1242 GSPYVSLEIGGVT
+1242 GSPYVSLKIGNTT
-1255 YKGVFCEGTIDETDI
+1255 YKGVFCEGTIDETDAS
-1270 ETMTF
+1270 TMTF

-1289 AKDPTVAIRMTID
+1289 TEDPTVAIRMTID

-1357 ITNNGYEYEHVY
+1357 ITNSGYVYEHVY
-1369 EFTVLGNDRLSKG
+1369 EFTVLGNDRISSG

-1387 GKLYTD
+1387 GKFYTE

-1420 SGGVSISF
+1420 SEGVSISF
-1428 DVTRTAASD
+1428 DVTRTAVSD

-1464 FNGRFMDANLNANF
+1464 FNGRFMDANLNSNF
-1478 APGKDYLADNT
+1478 APGEDYLADNT

-1500 GFTVYQNG
+1500 GFTVYQNDK
-1508 TAVYSS
+1508 AVYSS
-1514 SEVKSGTVPGG
+1514 SDVKSTKVPGG
-1525 SSANNP
+1525 FSDNNP
-1531 EQSVLSWIKTA
+1531 EKSILSWIKTA

-1548 SGNFWPDLIFKG
+1548 SGNFWADLIFKG

-1574 DVEGGSSSLAG
+1574 DVEGGGSSLAG

-1594 SDVSKEWQST
+1594 SDISKEWQST
-1604 SAQGNISLGREE
+1604 NAQGNISLGREE

-1636 AHSYFGEGITWPD
+1636 AHSYFGEGITWPSGF
-1649 KYILD
+1649 IMD
-1654 FDMALKAGNDQE
+1654 FDIALKAGNNQK
-1666 SQIAVLTSNAV
+1666 SQFAVLTSNAAF
-1677 YNNDSNNKSNENNG
+1677 NSNNENNG
-1691 INTGYIFKMISLN
+1691 VSTGYVFEMTSLN
-1704 SDTWTINGDSSKTVT
+1704 SDTWTINGDTSKTAV

-1737 AAHLTISNGN
+1737 AAHLTITNGN
-1747 SELFDDDVTA
+1747 NKLFDGDITA
-1757 TDAEDI
+1757 TDAGDI
-1763 KGMYILSGRYQGV
+1763 KGMYILAGRYQAA
-1776 FKVDNIVVKEPST
+1776 FKVDNISVKEPST
-1789 GGADYT
+1789 GGADHT
-1795 AYDKLMNRVTQ
+1795 AYNKLMNRVQ
-1806 YEAVKSIYTD
+1806 LYESVKSIYTD
-1816 ESYNILTDAVAA
+1816 DSYKVLSDAVEA
-1828 AKSEVTNSAT
+1828 AKSEVTNAAT
-1838 QDIIDKHVAAIREA
+1838 QEVIDRHVEALKAAIR
-1852 INGLVRKVCTVTV
+1852 GLVRKVCIVTVT
-1865 AEAENGTVTGL
+1865 EADNGTVTGL
-1876 AEAGRYMAGDSM
+1876 AADGRYMAGDSM

-1893 PSEGYDLDC
+1893 PNEGYDLDC
-1902 WKAGE
+1902 WKTGE
-1907 DVVSYSRK
+1907 EVASYSRK
-1915 YSAMVMADITL
+1915 YSAKVMEDITL
-1926 TPVFKTADEPGP
+1926 TPVFKTADEPVP

-1950 TPEPPVSPSPAE
+1950 TPSP
-1962 SNPPSASLLPGGS
+1962 LPGS
-1975 TPTPKPSGNNPGG
+1975 TSTPKPSGSNPGG
-1988 GIGGYVPSISAV
+1988 GIGGYVPSVSAV
-2000 PASTPAP
+2000 PVPTPVP
-2007 VNTKAPEASQ
+2007 GTTKAPEASQ
-2017 KPAVS
+2017 KPVAS

-2031 VASATPAPGTDIKVD
+2031 EASATPAPGTDIKVD
-2046 DETGAVTETTTKVDG
+2046 EETGAIIETTTKVDG

-2072 PDGVENTKET
+2072 PDGVENIKET
-2082 VTENFDGLTVK
+2082 VTEKFDGLTVK

-2104 VLVTTVKSDAAGKV
+2104 VLVTTVKSDADGKV
-2118 IDASAVVYT
+2118 VDANAVVYT
-2127 GLSDRDSKYS
+2127 GLSDRNSNYS

-2150 KEAGINN
+2150 KAAGINN

-2181 ISVPDVEGVSVKNVI
+2181 ISIPKTEGVSVKNVI

-2214 KIESDKP
+2214 KIESDTP

-2253 DSSNSKKVDKIL
+2253 DSSNSKKVNKIL
-2265 TSNKLG
+2265 TSNKLD

-2276 VVTIASNNTKG
+2276 VVTIASNDTKG
-2287 GIKVTTPAML
+2287 GIKVTTPALL
-2297 PAVKEGDKVYAY
+2297 PSVKEGDKVYAY

-2324 RRTVIEGGEAAIEG
+2324 KRTVIEGGEAAIEG

-2366 VGKTSVKTGNKT
+2366 VGKTSFKPGNKT

-2389 SKPSVNSSVPYAKQ
+2389 SKTSVNSSAPYAKQ
-2403 AAVVTYKSS
+2403 AAVVKYKSS
-2412 SNKVKVSKD
+2412 SKKVKVSKD

-2426 KSKGKATI
+2426 KGKGKATI

-2442 GKVKTVKKNLT
+2442 GKVKTVKKNVT